1 MERIERAGTMRVT
14 PDDGGAPRLIVE
26 IERVEAGHRYN
37 AHGVN
42 LTREDY
48 EGLIAWLPQLA
59 RTLQRRHEAAAPA
72 AGEPGAG

>member
-26 IERVEAGHRYN
+26 IERVEAGRIYN

-59 RTLQRRHEAAAPA
+59 RALQQQHDAAEPIT
-72 AGEPGAG
+72 GELGAE